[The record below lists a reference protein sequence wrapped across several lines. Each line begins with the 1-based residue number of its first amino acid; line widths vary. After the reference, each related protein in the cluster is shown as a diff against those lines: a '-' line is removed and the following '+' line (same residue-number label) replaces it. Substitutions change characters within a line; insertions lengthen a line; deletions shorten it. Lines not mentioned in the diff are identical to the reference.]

1 MSHLNKPLVSQ
12 SFEIV
17 RQYLKSSVPPCVATV
32 DTPTHFEAVAV
43 NGDEKHVYGYV
54 VAHEHVIT
62 LGFCTEISDKD
73 FKELIPIGLRARM
86 NDHRR
91 LEIREAHVSDLRQ
104 DIQDACEKLLYYYNE
119 KGWTK

>member
-1 MSHLNKPLVSQ
+1 MSHLNKPLVPQ

-32 DTPTHFEAVAV
+32 DTPTHFEAVAI
-43 NGDEKHVYGYV
+43 NGDEKHLYGYV

-62 LGFCTEISDKD
+62 LGFSTEISDSD
-73 FKELIPIGLRARM
+73 FRELFSSRLRAMM

-91 LEIREAHVSDLRQ
+91 LEIREAHVADLRQ
-104 DIQDACEKLLYYYNE
+104 DIQDACEHLLYYFNQ